1 MMTGRLSKALL
12 VTIVVAGWTA
22 TSIGIAADAGAVA
35 AHAARSG
42 RARGLVLSPTTGALV
57 RSGVVRIAVRSGDQS
72 RALTVHLNGVSLGGY
87 FGLSRRGVRTLDASI
102 SQGLR
107 RGRNVLRVRVSSFGQ
122 PVRTA
127 TVHFA
132 VKNTGPLVG
141 AGRDRLV
148 VVGDLTSLRGRVLSL
163 TGTPPR
169 APIHWQLLPQS
180 GSTASASSA
189 TVSHPYELDA
199 GFRATAPGEYTL
211 RLIAGRGRAAR
222 SDSVTFSAVDPKR
235 LIPIDTM
242 VRQDG
247 KPGISVDGRIYLAQ
261 PPADRRG
268 IVQVLVLDRKTLGFI
283 SNTTYTDTD
292 RLAAAVRALDP
303 SQLVIAAFQE
313 ADEAGSAP
321 IPGEAI
327 AKALASIGFPKD
339 DGPLPNIGGTISAIG
354 VPGLDPGQANV
365 NIDEHPDLET
375 GVRHD
380 GGRMTGYLTP
390 DANLEF
396 GFISPQRIPF
406 DHLFNFGKSP
416 AGCPPSGCDD
426 VGFIVKDVDAKT
438 LDVKA
443 TKFFS
448 TDSRGLTASQQTMWA
463 NAMTAFLNQIVAGDL
478 VGIETVSNPDA
489 DKSYR
494 APVGAIDRDAIVKLA
509 AAVAKVG
516 GTRNA
521 FNSVARKS
529 GPDSGVPV
537 YSLLG
542 WKGAAEGDGEEA
554 AIGIDGAGQAP
565 HLSGVLRRDLRYT
578 FRPIQSSPFGA
589 VPDPLSA
596 LVLEQPG
603 TQPWPLDRDP
613 GASRAVAYLGEH
625 VGLSR
630 DPRAQYWLQTY
641 DQATWNEFATEV
653 KESSYPGLASVD
665 FTNKAFL
672 EARGELVT
680 ELRWVAKVRG
690 FLAVLSSPFVGQAL
704 KGWADA
710 KTLADN
716 IYNDVRK
723 PSSITGLRWIQ
734 FTTILLKLLAVLPPP
749 AGQIAATANLMDLG
763 VWIAGANANGAPGG
777 DELSFQADQI
787 GDAIVRQA
795 LNAQQTYAR
804 LGDLIVSDYHK
815 LKVVGTHAFCVRG
828 DTSCPAGFSFDA
840 EDKVEAT
847 TAISRAIE
855 RLAYEKLVPLGYHTF
870 ELNTSRQA
878 VYGTDESRPPDIKHY
893 QCRGYNAFKDV
904 PALASTA
911 LLQELDPVDHRNAYQ
926 VFVLAVPPG
935 AFDHYATAPPDKV
948 LARMFDPVSDSNDP
962 DAGGLGIQASELM
975 RTAQHYSWDSGFNPG
990 HEKCGF
996 DG

>member
-22 TSIGIAADAGAVA
+22 TSIGIAAEAGAVA

-72 RALTVHLNGVSLGGY
+72 RALSVHLNGVSLGGY

-127 TVHFA
+127 TVRFA

-283 SNTTYTDTD
+283 SNTSYTDTD
-292 RLAAAVRALDP
+292 RLAAAVRALIQPARDR
-303 SQLVIAAFQE
+303 
-313 ADEAGSAP
+313 
-321 IPGEAI
+321 
-327 AKALASIGFPKD
+327 
-339 DGPLPNIGGTISAIG
+339 G
-354 VPGLDPGQANV
+354 VPRSRRGWKRADTRRGHSEGAGVDRIPQGRRPASQHRRHDLSDPAFRGSDPGQANV

-380 GGRMTGYLTP
+380 GGRITGYLTP
-390 DANLEF
+390 DANLEY

-443 TKFFS
+443 TKFFG

-521 FNSVARKS
+521 FNSVARQS

-537 YSLLG
+537 DSLLG

-565 HLSGVLRRDLRYT
+565 HLSGRFAAICVTRSVRFRAARSAPCPT
-578 FRPIQSSPFGA
+578 PFRP
-589 VPDPLSA
+589 
-596 LVLEQPG
+596 
-603 TQPWPLDRDP
+603 R
-613 GASRAVAYLGEH
+613 SRAA
-625 VGLSR
+625 R
-630 DPRAQYWLQTY
+630 
-641 DQATWNEFATEV
+641 
-653 KESSYPGLASVD
+653 YPL
-665 FTNKAFL
+665 
-672 EARGELVT
+672 
-680 ELRWVAKVRG
+680 
-690 FLAVLSSPFVGQAL
+690 
-704 KGWADA
+704 
-710 KTLADN
+710 
-716 IYNDVRK
+716 
-723 PSSITGLRWIQ
+723 
-734 FTTILLKLLAVLPPP
+734 
-749 AGQIAATANLMDLG
+749 AATA
-763 VWIAGANANGAPGG
+763 IPERA
-777 DELSFQADQI
+777 
-787 GDAIVRQA
+787 
-795 LNAQQTYAR
+795 AR
-804 LGDLIVSDYHK
+804 SH
-815 LKVVGTHAFCVRG
+815 
-828 DTSCPAGFSFDA
+828 TSA
-840 EDKVEAT
+840 
-847 TAISRAIE
+847 
-855 RLAYEKLVPLGYHTF
+855 
-870 ELNTSRQA
+870 NTS
-878 VYGTDESRPPDIKHY
+878 V
-893 QCRGYNAFKDV
+893 
-904 PALASTA
+904 
-911 LLQELDPVDHRNAYQ
+911 
-926 VFVLAVPPG
+926 
-935 AFDHYATAPPDKV
+935 
-948 LARMFDPVSDSNDP
+948 
-962 DAGGLGIQASELM
+962 
-975 RTAQHYSWDSGFNPG
+975 
-990 HEKCGF
+990 
-996 DG
+996 